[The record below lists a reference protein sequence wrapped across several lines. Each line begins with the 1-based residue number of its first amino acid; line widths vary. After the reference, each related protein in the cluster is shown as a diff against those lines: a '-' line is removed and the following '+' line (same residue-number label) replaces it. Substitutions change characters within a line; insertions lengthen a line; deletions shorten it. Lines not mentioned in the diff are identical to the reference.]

1 MNNNFD
7 VPIWEKYT
15 LTIEEAAKY
24 FRIGESKLRKLAEEN
39 LNAGWV
45 LMNGNRIQIKRKKF
59 EKLIDDY
66 EII

>member
-1 MNNNFD
+1 MYNNSD

-39 LNAGWV
+39 PNAGGV

-66 EII
+66 III